1 MKKIN
6 ITKTETKVK
15 YKSLLVDPDTHFLL
29 KKMSLE
35 TGKPIIQLVSDFA
48 NGNK

>member
-1 MKKIN
+1 MKKLT
-6 ITKTETKVK
+6 TKTETKVK

-29 KKMSLE
+29 KKMSLD
-35 TGKPIIQLVSDFA
+35 TGKPIIELIKNFA